1 MTTQEILQQLEE
13 FGNEGTKKVLM
24 KHGAKEP
31 LFGVKVQD
39 LKKIVK
45 KVKKNY
51 ELSKELYATGNSD
64 AMYLAAL
71 IADEKQMTKEDLQT
85 WVKSAYWSYLS
96 EYAVPWVASE
106 TEYGMELA
114 LEWID
119 SDDEN
124 IAAAGWSVLGCR
136 TTVIPDEEI
145 DKKKYRELLKRAE
158 KNVHNTNDRRAYTM
172 NGFVIAVGSSVPELT
187 EYAKEIGARIGKV
200 KVDMNGTACK
210 VPLVKEYIEKVESK
224 GRIGNKK
231 KTARC

>member
-1 MTTQEILQQLEE
+1 MTTQEILKQLEE

-31 LFGVKVQD
+31 FFGVKVQD

-71 IADEKQMTKEDLQT
+71 IADEKQMTKEDVQV

-106 TEYGMELA
+106 TKYGMELG
-114 LEWID
+114 LEWIE
-119 SDDEN
+119 SKEET
-124 IAAAGWSVLGCR
+124 IASAGWTLLGCR
-136 TTVIPDEEI
+136 TAVVPDEEI
-145 DKKKYRELLKRAE
+145 DNTKYKELLERAE

-187 EYAKEIGARIGKV
+187 EYAKEIGARIGEV
-200 KVDMNGTACK
+200 KVHMNGTACK
-210 VPLVKEYIEKVESK
+210 VPLIKEYIEKVESK